1 MSQFDDLVAKYRN
14 LNYGTLQGQNPSSVN
29 SLLDDYNDRKFFTT
43 HSDGMGNR
51 FVRDEFGRLQFSTP
65 EMGLLSDG
73 TGYATYDPYFDYG
86 DPGYAAEFQPNEDF
100 LVDGQTVRPDRGGGR
115 DTGYYSFQGGDV
127 DLGTFDPSSFK
138 LTDLPLIGLLTG
150 LFSGDKTQDEIDA
163 FNEMTASG
171 NYQSNLNAMLNE
183 GNQITN
189 LGPLGISGTVMNTQP
204 DGSGDTFVGN
214 VTPEGFQQGYS
225 QTTPQDVGAVPSA
238 VFGQIQTN
246 AQGDTF
252 YGGPS
257 GNNQGNQQ
265 GGNNQPGAGSSATGA
280 SMGMGA
286 GGPNYCFD
294 PDTLIQMEDGS
305 EKKIKEVQIGDKT
318 LGGEVTGVVQ
328 FKPNDE
334 IHNYKG
340 VIVAG
345 SHFVKEDG
353 KFIPV
358 ADSPHSYKIDIIP
371 VVYSLDTTDRRIW
384 INDIE
389 FADFNGDGFAKLFL
403 NNIGADL
410 TGFEQEVLRQVENKL
425 M

>member
-1 MSQFDDLVAKYRN
+1 MTFLEQLQQSAGLLSNDIASV
-14 LNYGTLQGQNPSSVN
+14 GTYNRATQSDFVNNVPQN
-29 SLLDDYNDRKFFTT
+29 KFA
-43 HSDGMGNR
+43 GNR
-51 FVRDEFGRLQFSTP
+51 FLMPSLSLGSGQLSGTMGSGSGTYTP
-65 EMGLLSDG
+65 GAFQANYQSQTG
-73 TGYATYDPYFDYG
+73 TSAT
-86 DPGYAAEFQPNEDF
+86 PNANP
-100 LVDGQTVRPDRGGGR
+100 QAGGGGGGGG
-115 DTGYYSFQGGDV
+115 DGYYGFQGGDV
-127 DLGTFDPSSFK
+127 DLSQFDPSA
-138 LTDLPLIGLLTG
+138 LPSLPFPSIFGIVTGLLNDI
-150 LFSGDKTQDEIDA
+150 FSGDATQDEIDA
-163 FNEMTASG
+163 FNAITAANPTASYSALTG
-171 NYQSNLNAMLNE
+171 LLSE
-183 GNQITN
+183 GNFVNTTGLTPIGLQGDVMTTPTGDVFIGN
-189 LGPLGISGTVMNTQP
+189 PLTGQGVNPNVSNT
-204 DGSGDTFVGN
+204 
-214 VTPEGFQQGYS
+214 
-225 QTTPQDVGAVPSA
+225 TTPQDVGALNPN
-238 VFGQIQTN
+238 VFGNVVTN

-252 YGGPS
+252 YGGPQS
-257 GNNQGNQQ
+257 NNQGNQQ
-265 GGNNQPGAGSSATGA
+265 GGNNQPGAGSSPSGP

-294 PDTLIQMEDGS
+294 PNTLIQMEDGS

-358 ADSPHSYKIDIIP
+358 ADSPHSYKVDIIP